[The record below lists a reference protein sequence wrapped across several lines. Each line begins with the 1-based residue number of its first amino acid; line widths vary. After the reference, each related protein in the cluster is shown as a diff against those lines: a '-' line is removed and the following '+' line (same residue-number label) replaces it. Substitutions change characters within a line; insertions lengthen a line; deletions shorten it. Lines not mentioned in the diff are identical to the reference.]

1 MKNYCYNP
9 HQTKIKGYM
18 SFIKL
23 SIGSITAKRFIK
35 YFLQTA
41 LILNFALGEVFA
53 KESEDSEYKYNYNQF
68 NGKCSVY
75 DPYEKLN
82 RKIFAFNSVVDTFLL
97 RPVAKI
103 YGRFTND
110 YTKNRVG
117 SFVDNISEPLSTVNY
132 TLQGNPEGILKSFWR
147 FAINSTFGIAG
158 MFDIASK
165 FGLKPP
171 QQTLGS
177 TLAYYGTGPGPY
189 IVLPFYGGINARDVS
204 DPLIS
209 DFLLNPLTYS
219 LDKNFM
225 LTVTGVSIIDMRYK
239 LMPLT
244 DYVSKNSS
252 DPYIA
257 VREAVF
263 NQREAKIIY
272 PAGYKC
278 QTFK

>member
-1 MKNYCYNP
+1 
-9 HQTKIKGYM
+9 M

-204 DPLIS
+204 DPLI
-209 DFLLNPLTYS
+209 FRFFA
-219 LDKNFM
+219 K
-225 LTVTGVSIIDMRYK
+225 
-239 LMPLT
+239 
-244 DYVSKNSS
+244 SS
-252 DPYIA
+252 YLFI
-257 VREAVF
+257 
-263 NQREAKIIY
+263 
-272 PAGYKC
+272 G
-278 QTFK
+278 

>member
-1 MKNYCYNP
+1 
-9 HQTKIKGYM
+9 M

-23 SIGSITAKRFIK
+23 SIAPITVKRFIK
-35 YFLQTA
+35 YFLQTVF
-41 LILNFALGEVFA
+41 ILNCVLGEVLA
-53 KESEDSEYKYNYNQF
+53 KDSESNEYKYDYNQF

-110 YTKNRVG
+110 YTKNRIG
-117 SFVDNISEPLSTVNY
+117 SFIDNISEPVSTVNY

-158 MFDIASK
+158 IFDIASK
-165 FGLKPP
+165 FDLKPP

-189 IVLPFYGGINARDVS
+189 IVIPFYGGINARDIA

-209 DFLLNPLTYS
+209 DILLNPLTYS

-244 DYVSKNSS
+244 DYISKNSS

-257 VREAVF
+257 VRQAIF
-263 NQREAKIIY
+263 NQREAKIVY
-272 PAGYKC
+272 PTGYKC
-278 QTFK
+278 QSFK